1 MNNNIK
7 FELKEVQVENYIYIT
22 EERVDGIS
30 TSMSFNEIL
39 INLIFLF
46 IHLKT
51 TP

>member
-22 EERVDGIS
+22 KERVDVIS
-30 TSMSFNEIL
+30 TSMSFDEIL
-39 INLIFLF
+39 IKIIFLF
-46 IHLKT
+46 IHPKT